1 MSSEPDECLMELDKW
16 IKEQKDIIYNDNIK
30 SPKNDENDIINYTNK
45 VQDYGKKI
53 IRAIEKEDTE
63 TLTKLEWPTTLMS
76 CILDLTIRTVL
87 LDRIEDWLLTYP
99 YVRSRLHLNELER
112 ENTGIY

>member
-45 VQDYGKKI
+45 VQDY
-53 IRAIEKEDTE
+53 
-63 TLTKLEWPTTLMS
+63 S
-76 CILDLTIRTVL
+76 C
-87 LDRIEDWLLTYP
+87 Y
-99 YVRSRLHLNELER
+99 
-112 ENTGIY
+112 

>member
-1 MSSEPDECLMELDKW
+1 M
-16 IKEQKDIIYNDNIK
+16 
-30 SPKNDENDIINYTNK
+30 
-45 VQDYGKKI
+45 KK
-53 IRAIEKEDTE
+53 
-63 TLTKLEWPTTLMS
+63 KLCHRSIPLLGQNQIQRKTS
-76 CILDLTIRTVL
+76 CILDLSIRTVL